1 MTLSSQQCTFFQ
13 SFGYLILPGLLTDEM
28 NWIIEEHHNVFEK
41 NGVVHDGTK
50 RSFLVPFFDESARL
64 CTLFDHPNVVG
75 VLSSLLGD
83 DFNYVGGGGNY
94 YSGDTNWH
102 DDGGHRVG
110 GLVFV
115 KFHIYVDPL
124 TRETGCI
131 RMIPGSHLEG
141 EWREQL
147 QKVRLQAFSEDL
159 GIGGND
165 VPCVAAETKPG
176 DVVVLNHTTYHASFG
191 GGQARRHLDLN
202 ACSRA
207 RTDAE
212 FKDLDKF
219 VKIIEGFKQQKETTG
234 EEDMILSTA
243 SPERMRH
250 LKQVIEREKHLRNA
264 AVES

>member
-1 MTLSSQQCTFFQ
+1 M
-13 SFGYLILPGLLTDEM
+13 
-28 NWIIEEHHNVFEK
+28 
-41 NGVVHDGTK
+41 VHDGTK

-115 KFHIYVDPL
+115 KFHIYLDPL

-141 EWREQL
+141 EWRDQL
-147 QKVRLQAFSEDL
+147 QKVRLQAFSEEL

-165 VPCVAAETKPG
+165 VACVAAETKPRRCRRLESHN
-176 DVVVLNHTTYHASFG
+176 VPRLLRRRTSTPPSRPQRVRSG
-191 GGQARRHLDLN
+191 GKPTRS
-202 ACSRA
+202 SR
-207 RTDAE
+207 
-212 FKDLDKF
+212 
-219 VKIIEGFKQQKETTG
+219 
-234 EEDMILSTA
+234 ILINS
-243 SPERMRH
+243 SKSLRVSSSKRKLRMR
-250 LKQVIEREKHLRNA
+250 KT
-264 AVES
+264 